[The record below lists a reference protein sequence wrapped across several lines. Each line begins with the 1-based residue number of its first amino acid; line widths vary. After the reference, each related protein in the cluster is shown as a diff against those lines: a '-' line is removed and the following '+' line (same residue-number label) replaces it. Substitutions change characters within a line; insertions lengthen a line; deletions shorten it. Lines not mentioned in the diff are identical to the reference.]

1 MALAASW
8 LTSGWIDVAMIV
20 GWMAFVVAVGL
31 VVWRRQDRQAAAT
44 APSAPGALHR
54 ILGWVIL
61 LVAVAPRL
69 RRRSAR

>member
-31 VVWRRQDRQAAAT
+31 VVWRRQDRQATAR
-44 APSAPGALHR
+44 APSAPGTLHR
-54 ILGWVIL
+54 ILGWAIL
-61 LVAVAPRL
+61 LVVVAPRL